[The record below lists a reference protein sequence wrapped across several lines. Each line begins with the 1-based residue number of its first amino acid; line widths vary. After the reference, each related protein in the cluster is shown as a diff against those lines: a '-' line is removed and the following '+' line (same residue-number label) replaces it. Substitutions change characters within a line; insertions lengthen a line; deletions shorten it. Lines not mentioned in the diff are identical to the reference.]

1 MVFLELFHG
10 RETVDE
16 EMEDFGSQGP
26 VIGPLPFLHT
36 TYGDCLKFGE
46 GMVGLVQGLIFY
58 DGIFYGDWSVISEDL
73 VQATPS
79 LKCRVEAFDETKTTL
94 QLAKAA

>member
-1 MVFLELFHG
+1 MVYLELFHG

-16 EMEDFGSQGP
+16 EMDDLGSQGP

-36 TYGDCLKFGE
+36 TYGD
-46 GMVGLVQGLIFY
+46 
-58 DGIFYGDWSVISEDL
+58 WSVISEDF

-79 LKCRVEAFDETKTTL
+79 LLSRVEAFNDGKATL